1 MHKILLTRDKRE
13 IAYKH
18 YKGKS
23 KIGFLFFPGFNS
35 DMLGTKAIH
44 IYDWCKK
51 INFSAHYLITLVME
65 NPLENLLMVALK
77 NGLRMLMQYCIM

>member
-1 MHKILLTRDKRE
+1 MHKTLLTKYKRK

-35 DMLGTKAIH
+35 DMLGTKAIK
-44 IYDWCKK
+44 IYEFLDHNNISHPYNTKFD
-51 INFSAHYLITLVME
+51 ISGFHY
-65 NPLENLLMVALK
+65 
-77 NGLRMLMQYCIM
+77 GLPFF